1 MMTSNTIM
9 SSFFGAIAKRMTT
22 NSSSQVY
29 SYTKRTPDTTARYN
43 LLRPDKKNRDDV
55 GASMVSKLID
65 PRMATCKFPW
75 LDQSRLT
82 QLANAPVTSD
92 LPVDPPSPQ
101 EIPKNDVGDSMI
113 SKLIDP
119 RMATCKFPWLDQ
131 SRLTQLA
138 NAPVTSDLPVDPPSP
153 QEIPK
158 KFCPVKEYIRIRR
171 IKIREYLEEFQLDP
185 ADFQEE
191 VFAPYDP
198 DADVW
203 GSYRWIDYFGNQ
215 RRRSARLLSKRN

>member
-1 MMTSNTIM
+1 MMTSQTIM

-82 QLANAPVTSD
+82 QLV
-92 LPVDPPSPQ
+92 
-101 EIPKNDVGDSMI
+101 
-113 SKLIDP
+113 
-119 RMATCKFPWLDQ
+119 
-131 SRLTQLA
+131 

-198 DADVW
+198 DADEW